1 MFFSINKKWMNEF
14 LFKYRPSDSSMWTE
28 FKPYHYNRG
37 GRRRRGNIFPDPLK
51 FDSEFL
57 ICWNIVPSLIPPPWG
72 FKKIFIPFCLHP
84 VSMYDNKSQMNFE
97 VFFPSKWRMSPIKQ
111 NFKQNDWCR
120 VFYVIYD
127 EHIGMYIYSDAK
139 SS

>member
-1 MFFSINKKWMNEF
+1 MNFSLNIDLATAACELNSNHTIKTEKEQAKGEYP
-14 LFKYRPSDSSMWTE
+14 LPRSFKVWFWILDL
-28 FKPYHYNRG
+28 
-37 GRRRRGNIFPDPLK
+37 LK
-51 FDSEFL
+51 Y
-57 ICWNIVPSLIPPPWG
+57 IVPSLIPPPWS
-72 FKKIFIPFCLHP
+72 FKKILIPFCLHP

-127 EHIGMYIYSDAK
+127 EHICMYIYSDAK

>member
-1 MFFSINKKWMNEF
+1 MNFSLNIDLATAACELNSNHTIT
-14 LFKYRPSDSSMWTE
+14 TE
-28 FKPYHYNRG
+28 RGAGEG
-37 GRRRRGNIFPDPLK
+37 GRISPSPILQ
-51 FDSEFL
+51 SL
-57 ICWNIVPSLIPPPWG
+57 ILNSWFAEIYCSLPFIPPPWG

-84 VSMYDNKSQMNFE
+84 VLMYDNKSQMNFE

>member
-1 MFFSINKKWMNEF
+1 MNFSLNIDLATAACELNSNHTIT
-14 LFKYRPSDSSMWTE
+14 TE
-28 FKPYHYNRG
+28 RG
-37 GRRRRGNIFPDPLK
+37 QAKGDISFPNPLK

-57 ICWNIVPSLIPPPWG
+57 ICWNIVPSLIFPREV
-72 FKKIFIPFCLHP
+72 FKKIFIPFSLHS

-127 EHIGMYIYSDAK
+127 ENICMYIYSDAK

>member
-1 MFFSINKKWMNEF
+1 MNEF

-28 FKPYHYNRG
+28 FKPYHYNREGAGEG
-37 GRRRRGNIFPDPLK
+37 GYHLPRCFKVWFWILDLLKLLFPALSFPR
-51 FDSEFL
+51 E
-57 ICWNIVPSLIPPPWG
+57 V
-72 FKKIFIPFCLHP
+72 FKKIFIPFSLHS

-97 VFFPSKWRMSPIKQ
+97 VFFSSKWRMSPIKQ

-127 EHIGMYIYSDAK
+127 EHICMYIYSDAK